1 MTVPLPAP
9 IALSQIRASPD
20 GIAATQE
27 FLLARLANPNTRQG
41 YARACASFAAWTAQ
55 RGLAIEEVR
64 AADVAWYARELE
76 RTRAPMTV
84 AQHLSALR
92 RWYDWLVER
101 RVLRDNPARSTRASR
116 PQVAAG
122 STPVLTP
129 DEVAALYAGFGD
141 GVVERRDRAL
151 ISLMLYGFLRV
162 GSVLSVK
169 RADLA
174 LDGRASLRVREKGG
188 SLRSLP
194 LHVQA
199 AADIADYLAL
209 AHFDDHQPLFV
220 GWPGGGAQR
229 GSQPLRR
236 EQVYAMVRR
245 RLRRAGIA
253 RIAGCHAFRAT
264 GITRFLSQGGRIET
278 AAQLAG
284 HVSLRTTQL
293 YDRRNR
299 DALGEELACLSF
311 AREKGGAQERRGG
324 ARPSQESDLQ
334 SGT

>member
-1 MTVPLPAP
+1 MTNSLPSP
-9 IALSQIRASPD
+9 IGALSQMRASAECL
-20 GIAATQE
+20 AATQE
-27 FLLARLANPNTRQG
+27 FLLARLPNPNTRQG
-41 YARACASFAAWTAQ
+41 YARACASFATWTAQ
-55 RGLAIEEVR
+55 RGMTIEDAR

-76 RTRAPMTV
+76 RTRAAMTV
-84 AQHLSALR
+84 SQHLSALR

-101 RVLRDNPARSTRASR
+101 RVLSDNPARSTRASR
-116 PQVAAG
+116 PQVTVG
-122 STPVLTP
+122 STPVLTQ
-129 DEVAALYAGFGD
+129 DEIVALYAGFGD

-162 GSVLSVK
+162 GSVLSLR
-169 RADLA
+169 RADLT

-188 SLRSLP
+188 SLRALP
-194 LHVQA
+194 LHAQA
-199 AADIADYLAL
+199 AADLADYLAL

-220 GWPGGGAQR
+220 GWPAGGTQR
-229 GSQPLRR
+229 GSLPLRR
-236 EQVYAMVRR
+236 EQVYAMIRR

-264 GITRFLSQGGRIET
+264 GITRFLTQGGRIET

-299 DALGEELACLSF
+299 DALGEELSCLSF
-311 AREKGGAQERRGG
+311 AREKGGTGER
-324 ARPSQESDLQ
+324 
-334 SGT
+334 